1 MERED
6 YESLPDIL
14 SIEKIS
20 LMFNEVL
27 ESYQKSQM
35 DKENF
40 LKILG
45 VLADRQTLTYKIL
58 GEDLRE
64 RIDKELCKIWNTDSY
79 DDVDT
84 ILYIVVN
91 LGLEKCFTLAKN
103 SIMTISNLSP
113 SIKSEI
119 EDTINEVGNH
129 ILNPYHEMD
138 EMNSRNEKE

>member
-1 MERED
+1 MELKC
-6 YESLPDIL
+6 YQSLPDIL
-14 SIEKIS
+14 SIEKIA

-27 ESYQKSQM
+27 ESYQKNQR
-35 DKENF
+35 DKEIF
-40 LKILG
+40 LKILS
-45 VLADRQTLTYKIL
+45 VLTERQTMTYKIL
-58 GEDLRE
+58 AEDLRE
-64 RIDKELCKIWNTDSY
+64 RIDKELCKLWNTDSY

-129 ILNPYHEMD
+129 ILNPYHELD

>member
-1 MERED
+1 MELKD
-6 YESLPDIL
+6 YEPLPDIL
-14 SIEKIS
+14 SIEKIAM
-20 LMFNEVL
+20 MFNEVL

-45 VLADRQTLTYKIL
+45 VLADRQAMTYKIL

-64 RIDKELCKIWNTDSY
+64 RIDKELCKLWNTDSY
-79 DDVDT
+79 EDVDI

-103 SIMTISNLSP
+103 SLINNKNLSP

-119 EDTINEVGNH
+119 EDTINEVGDH
-129 ILNPYHEMD
+129 ILNPYHELD
-138 EMNSRNEKE
+138 EMNRKNLKG

>member
-45 VLADRQTLTYKIL
+45 VLADRQTMTYKFL
-58 GEDLRE
+58 GEDLRA
-64 RIDKELCKIWNTDSY
+64 RIDKELCKLWNTDSY
-79 DDVDT
+79 EDVDI

-103 SIMTISNLSP
+103 SLINNKNLSP

-129 ILNPYHEMD
+129 ILNPYHELD
-138 EMNSRNEKE
+138 EMNRKNLKG

>member
-45 VLADRQTLTYKIL
+45 VLADRQTMTYKIL

-64 RIDKELCKIWNTDSY
+64 RMDKELCKLWNTDSY
-79 DDVDT
+79 EDVDI

-103 SIMTISNLSP
+103 SLINNKNLSP

-129 ILNPYHEMD
+129 ILNPYHELD
-138 EMNSRNEKE
+138 EMNRKKLKG